1 MSLDRRSLLGVIAS
15 LALCAC
21 SREKPAP
28 AGPAPSASAVRDG
41 YVIGVSQCNLG
52 EPWRVQMNADIL
64 KAALAHPELRLVFK
78 DAQNDS
84 LRQRAQV
91 EELVAQ
97 HIDLLII
104 SPKEAAPLT
113 RPVAEVYQK
122 GIPVIVLD
130 RAVDGED
137 YSTFIGAD
145 NRRIGREAGKLAR
158 QMLGGKGKI
167 VELKGLMT
175 STPAQDRHQGF
186 LEGLALERDSALQ
199 VVFAADM
206 QWLEPNAR
214 KEMESALAS
223 HENIDLVYAHNDPG
237 AHGAYLAAKSA
248 GRADKIKFIGI
259 DALAHEGVAYVQ
271 QGLLDATFQYP
282 TGGTEAIALALRY
295 LKGEKPE
302 KKITLG
308 TRVFTKH
315 NVAKGGEALP

>member
-1 MSLDRRSLLGVIAS
+1 MSFFRRKLLGICAVF
-15 LALCAC
+15 ALSAC
-21 SREKPAP
+21 QREKPAP

-97 HIDLLII
+97 HVDLLII

-113 RPVAEVYQK
+113 KPVAEVYKK

-130 RAVDGED
+130 RAVEGDD

-145 NRRIGREAGKLAR
+145 NRRIGREAGKLAK

-175 STPAQDRHQGF
+175 STPGQDRHRGF
-186 LEGLALERDSALQ
+186 LEGLALEPGSPIQ
-199 VVFAADM
+199 IVFDADM

-214 KEMESALAS
+214 KEMESALAT
-223 HENIDLVYAHNDPG
+223 HKGIDLVYAHNDPG

-248 GRADKIKFIGI
+248 NRADKIQFIGI

-282 TGGTEAIALALRY
+282 TGGAEAIAVALRY

-308 TRVFTKH
+308 TRVFTKQ
-315 NVAKGGEALP
+315 NVATGGEAIP